1 MSDGPSVE
9 RRAVWGRSHWGP
21 AAVVYW
27 LYQGHQSVPTEGV
40 ATAPK
45 ENACV
50 LQTNSFCPKWLCA
63 TICPLTGLKAGPIH
77 RLATLP
83 CPRSENDL
91 AIQMAWFRNLA
102 CVDRAFRWEQ
112 NHRKETSGECSAAG
126 CLGLSSIPHGLL
138 VWPLGAPAQTSMSFL
153 RSSWWSHAHH
163 KVPWQGL
170 CSLQPHILT
179 LSNFKWRPSAS
190 YRNSG
195 ISIMDS
201 KPSFWEFIP
210 VGVKHLTLLYTFSQI
225 HLQSSA
231 LKIELFV
238 LANMNINFSRT
249 QQHGK
254 KQYSY
259 PIRKFMEQK
268 WTWNWWW
275 CPYNWK
281 LG

>member
-50 LQTNSFCPKWLCA
+50 LQANSFCPKWLCA

-138 VWPLGAPAQTSMSFL
+138 VWPLGAPAQTSMSSFVAPGGVMPITKSPD
-153 RSSWWSHAHH
+153 RGSA
-163 KVPWQGL
+163 L
-170 CSLQPHILT
+170 CNLT
-179 LSNFKWRPSAS
+179 YWPSAIL
-190 YRNSG
+190 NEG
-195 ISIMDS
+195 Q
-201 KPSFWEFIP
+201 
-210 VGVKHLTLLYTFSQI
+210 VLH
-225 HLQSSA
+225 
-231 LKIELFV
+231 IEIQVF
-238 LANMNINFSRT
+238 
-249 QQHGK
+249 Q
-254 KQYSY
+254 
-259 PIRKFMEQK
+259 
-268 WTWNWWW
+268 
-275 CPYNWK
+275 
-281 LG
+281 